1 MHEKILNSTKTLILI
16 FVFII
21 IAGIFSY
28 SSLPREADPD
38 ISLPVIYVSL
48 AHEAISPDEIVKK
61 EIATGE
67 PIFYK
72 VKNVDILKK
81 LKSYLKT
88 YIS

>member
-1 MHEKILNSTKTLILI
+1 MHIAASSPLALEPKDIPQAIVDKEQELVTEELKNSGK
-16 FVFII
+16 
-21 IAGIFSY
+21 
-28 SSLPREADPD
+28 
-38 ISLPVIYVSL
+38 
-48 AHEAISPDEIVKK
+48 PDEIVKK

-88 YIS
+88 FIS